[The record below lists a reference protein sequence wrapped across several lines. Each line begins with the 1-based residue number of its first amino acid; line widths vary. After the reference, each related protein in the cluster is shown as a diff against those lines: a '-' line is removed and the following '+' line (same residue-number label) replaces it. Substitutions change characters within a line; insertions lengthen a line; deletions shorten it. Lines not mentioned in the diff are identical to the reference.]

1 MIEGR
6 LDQHSATF
14 AAGHQAVCL
23 FVNDDGSAPVL
34 KILADCGVSFI
45 AMRCAGF
52 DKIDVEAAESL
63 GISVARV
70 PTYSPHS
77 IAEHAISLMMCLN
90 RRLHHAHMRM
100 HQWDYSLSGLV
111 GFELHGKTVGVVGTG
126 AIGSALCAVLKGFG
140 CLVLAHDLKP
150 SAHCQGMGV
159 EYVSLEELL
168 QRSDVVSL
176 HCPLLPSTKHMISA
190 QRLALMK
197 PGAMLIN
204 CSRGGLVDTLALIEA
219 LESGHIGAAGLD
231 VYEREGPLF
240 FANLG
245 EMELNERMQSWDRN
259 FQILKSFP
267 NVLITPHS
275 AFLTQ
280 EALQSI
286 AQTTI
291 VNLTEFQ
298 LGQSLSYQVCPCPE
312 AGVPFIPAGQH

>member
-1 MIEGR
+1 
-6 LDQHSATF
+6 
-14 AAGHQAVCL
+14 
-23 FVNDDGSAPVL
+23 
-34 KILADCGVSFI
+34 
-45 AMRCAGF
+45 MRCAGF

-63 GISVARV
+63 GIRVARV

-100 HQWDYSLSGLV
+100 QQWDYSLSGLV

-126 AIGSALCAVLKGFG
+126 AIGLALCTVLKGFG

-150 SAHCQGMGV
+150 NAQCQGMGV
-159 EYVSLEELL
+159 EYVYLEELL

-176 HCPLLPSTKHMISA
+176 HCPLLPSTKHMISDE
-190 QRLALMK
+190 RLAMMK

-204 CSRGGLVDTLALIEA
+204 CSRGGLIDTLALIEA

-245 EMELNERMQSWDRN
+245 EMELNERMHSWDRN

-298 LGQSLSYQVCPCPE
+298 LGQSLSYEVCPCPE
-312 AGVPFIPAGQH
+312 DGVPYIPAGQH